1 MNYPAPFS
9 ENQSAFFWRC
19 FDNWFNVAE
28 GGKRGGKNVLIT
40 MAYCAILEKHP
51 SKLHLVAGVSTTTA
65 RLNILDCDGYGVS
78 NYFEGRCREG
88 QYKNR
93 DCLYVNTPTG
103 EKIILVSGGGKDRDE
118 RLIKGNTYGT
128 AYITEANE
136 CHPNFIKEVFDRTIS
151 SPDRKVFHDLNPK
164 APGHWYY
171 EDVIG
176 FHEQQQLT
184 DPDYGYN
191 YGHFDI
197 SDNMSISDAQLRKIL
212 KTYDKNSV
220 WYKRDILGQRCPAD
234 GLVYQYFADHPDE
247 FLIDDPLK
255 WCEKNGQRITTVMIG
270 VDFGGTGSANK
281 FQATGITGRGTVIA
295 LDEEYIKRDIDPD
308 ALNKAFSLFVQRVSA
323 VYGASQTR
331 ADSAEQILIRGL
343 THTVQK
349 DRLRTTVKNAIKGEI
364 NNRIRL
370 SILLMAQKRFY
381 ISRKCPHLVSA
392 LQTAVYDP
400 KKMDDTRL
408 DDGTSDIDSLD
419 AFEYSIEPWAKQ
431 LEAAGFRR

>member
-234 GLVYQYFADHPDE
+234 GLVYQYFADHTDE

-255 WCEKNGQRITTVMIG
+255 WCEKNGHRITTVMIG

-331 ADSAEQILIRGL
+331 ADRAEQILIRGL

>member
-176 FHEQQQLT
+176 FHEQQKLT

-234 GLVYQYFADHPDE
+234 GLVYQYFADHTDE

-400 KKMDDTRL
+400 KKTDDTRL

>member
-197 SDNMSISDAQLRKIL
+197 SDNMSISDTQLRKIL

-234 GLVYQYFADHPDE
+234 GLVYQYFADHTDE

-381 ISRKCPHLVSA
+381 ISRKCTHLVSA

-400 KKMDDTRL
+400 KKTDDTRL